1 MRKDRF
7 FYLLGTL
14 TIFLTSC
21 NLADFQFDKLA
32 EPTGLNPVIYR
43 PVSSGTYVVK
53 DYASVPGFGS
63 TPVTL
68 DSLNFNMVSY
78 SLNGML
84 FNTSG
89 TDSMVVII
97 KSVNETPMKYRYIL
111 SFTGTTMDSGSKLLS
126 AATLN
131 PQGDV
136 IEASH
141 DSLEFKLDSAGVAN
155 LGLAK
160 QIDLTVTLYQPDQ
173 GTVLA
178 NVLKS
183 SQISFKIGFRAPINL
198 FRIKL

>member
-7 FYLLGTL
+7 FYLLGFL
-14 TIFLTSC
+14 TIFLMSC
-21 NLADFQFDKLA
+21 NLSDFQFDKLA

-53 DYASVPGFGS
+53 DYAAVPGFGG
-63 TPVTL
+63 TPFTA
-68 DSLNFNMVSY
+68 DSLNFTMVSY
-78 SLNGML
+78 PFSGMS
-84 FNTSG
+84 FNTIG

-97 KSVNETPMKYRYIL
+97 KTVNETPMKYRYKL
-111 SFTGTTMDSGSKLLS
+111 SFTGTSMDSGSKLLS
-126 AATLN
+126 AATIN

-141 DSLEFKLDSAGVAN
+141 DSLEFKLDSTGVAN
-155 LGLAK
+155 LGLAT
-160 QIDLTVTLYQPDQ
+160 QIDLSVTLYQPDK

-178 NVLKS
+178 NVLKN

-198 FRIKL
+198 FKIKI

>member
-1 MRKDRF
+1 M
-7 FYLLGTL
+7 
-14 TIFLTSC
+14 SC

-32 EPTGLNPVIYR
+32 EPTGLNPVVYR

-63 TPVTL
+63 APVTL

-78 SLNGML
+78 SLNGMS
-84 FNTSG
+84 FNTAG

-97 KSVNETPMKYRYIL
+97 KTVNETPMKYRYRL
-111 SFTGTTMDSGSKLLS
+111 SFTGKSMDSGSKLLN
-126 AATLN
+126 AATIN
-131 PQGDV
+131 SQGDV

-141 DSLEFKLDSAGVAN
+141 DSLEFKLDSTNIKN
-155 LGLAK
+155 LTQAT
-160 QIDLTVTLYQPDQ
+160 QINLSVTLYQPDK
-173 GTVLA
+173 GTVFA

-198 FRIKL
+198 FKIKI